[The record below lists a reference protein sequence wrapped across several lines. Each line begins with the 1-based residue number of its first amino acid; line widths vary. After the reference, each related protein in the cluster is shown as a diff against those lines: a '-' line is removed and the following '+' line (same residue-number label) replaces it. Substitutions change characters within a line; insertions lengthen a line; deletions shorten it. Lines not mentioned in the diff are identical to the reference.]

1 MNYINSY
8 DKARAFFKNR
18 FAPNRRKLID
28 NLKSLRDEINKDTK
42 IQKKGCVVYSTIG
55 LLSGGP
61 MLFALLEVPGISNT
75 AITIGHYVGM
85 TFSVVDMVHRFI
97 KMRSVMNSV
106 DKAEKKLQA
115 HKIIFSELKG
125 FLQNLKEDIETI
137 QYKIENIREIKSDEG
152 TEIGNSLKYLKDIGT
167 LVATPTNIGMFLG
180 TLKEKRDLISHMLL
194 SDSLVGKCVSVI
206 AKHFA
211 WNWVN
216 EIVKEGVKEGT
227 KDCAKKSAKNGAIQ
241 AVKEGVKEIKTGLS
255 KMCAPAC
262 VIGSLSLDLTSLIV
276 NAKDLSRLSRP
287 EELCAEADIL
297 NSVITKM
304 ENELEDLDKWFEER
318 ARSETELVQRDD
330 N

>member
-1 MNYINSY
+1 M
-8 DKARAFFKNR
+8 
-18 FAPNRRKLID
+18 KLTRTQ
-28 NLKSLRDEINKDTK
+28 KSK
-42 IQKKGCVVYSTIG
+42 KKGSVVYSTIG

-61 MLFALLEVPGISNT
+61 MLFALFEVPGISNT
-75 AITIGHYVGM
+75 AITISQYVGT
-85 TFSVVDMVHRFI
+85 TFSVVDIVHRFI
-97 KMRSVMNSV
+97 KMRSIMNSL
-106 DKAEKKLQA
+106 DNAEEKLQN
-115 HKIIFSELKG
+115 HKIIFSELTG
-125 FLQNLKEDIETI
+125 FLRELKEDIETI
-137 QYKIENIREIKSDEG
+137 QYKIENIREVKSDEE
-152 TEIGNSLKYLKDIGT
+152 TEIRDILKYLKDIGM
-167 LVATPTNIGMFLG
+167 LVDTPTDTGMFLD
-180 TLKEKRDLISHMLL
+180 TLQEKHDLISHMLL
-194 SDSLVGKCVSVI
+194 SDSLVGKCVSII
-206 AKHFA
+206 AKLFA

-255 KMCAPAC
+255 KVCAPAC
-262 VIGSLSLDLTSLIV
+262 VIGGLSLDLTSLIV

-304 ENELEDLDKWFEER
+304 ENELEDLEEWFEER

>member
-1 MNYINSY
+1 
-8 DKARAFFKNR
+8 
-18 FAPNRRKLID
+18 
-28 NLKSLRDEINKDTK
+28 
-42 IQKKGCVVYSTIG
+42 
-55 LLSGGP
+55 

-97 KMRSVMNSV
+97 KMRSVMNSL

-115 HKIIFSELKG
+115 HKIIFSELTG

-137 QYKIENIREIKSDEG
+137 QYKIENISEIKSDEG
-152 TEIGNSLKYLKDIGT
+152 TEIGNILKYSKDIGT
-167 LVATPTNIGMFLG
+167 LVATPTNIGMFLC
-180 TLKEKRDLISHMLL
+180 TLKEKHMLL
-194 SDSLVGKCVSVI
+194 SDSLVGKCVSII
-206 AKHFA
+206 AKLFA

-255 KMCAPAC
+255 KVCAPAC
-262 VIGSLSLDLTSLIV
+262 VIGGLSLDLTSLIV